1 MLDMLR
7 ALFETV
13 EAFPSSVAI
22 RESLNGYPILLT
34 SHVIGMCVFAGL
46 VMMMDFRLAGV
57 GNRSTSITD
66 VQSRLFPWQMVGLV
80 ISAISGLLL
89 VYGQPMRFFPNFY
102 FWTKNLLILLAG
114 INIWYF
120 HTKTYQTVEEWN
132 TDPTPPFAARLAGIV
147 SIVLWASIVMV
158 GRMIAYPGLVPQW
171 WLDLGLEG

>member
-1 MLDMLR
+1 MLR

-22 RESLNGYPILLT
+22 RESLNAYPILLT
-34 SHVIGMCVFAGL
+34 SHVIGMCAFAGL

-66 VQSRLFPWQMVGLV
+66 IQGRLFPWQMVGM
-80 ISAISGLLL
+80 AISTITGLLL
-89 VYGQPMRFFPNFY
+89 LYGQPMRFYPNFY
-102 FWTKNLLILLAG
+102 FWVKNILMVLATV
-114 INIWYF
+114 NIWYF

-147 SIVLWASIVMV
+147 SIVLWAAVVII

-171 WLDLGLEG
+171 WIDLGLDA